1 MAQATKVVY
10 GHSSSRICGG
20 AVTSPEV
27 ITCACTT
34 GSGEPEVSNFPPK
47 FKFSANIQID
57 QWERFPPKKIYRLI
71 LKTNR
76 KSPLILYPMNSVKRN
91 QWKPSTVP
99 TNRRSTLHLYFS
111 NSKSI
116 TSTAIVEVNGRIVGY
131 FFLRYKLG
139 YLSFTIWR

>member
-34 GSGEPEVSNFPPK
+34 GSGEPEVSNFPPI
-47 FKFSANIQID
+47 FKLTNGSVSH
-57 QWERFPPKKIYRLI
+57 RKKIYRLI
-71 LKTNR
+71 LRTNR
-76 KSPLILYPMNSVKRN
+76 KPPLIFYPMNSVKRN

-99 TNRRSTLHLYFS
+99 TNRWSTLHLYFS

-131 FFLRYKLG
+131 LFSTL
-139 YLSFTIWR
+139 

>member
-47 FKFSANIQID
+47 FKF
-57 QWERFPPKKIYRLI
+57 PPIFKLTNGNVSHRKK
-71 LKTNR
+71 
-76 KSPLILYPMNSVKRN
+76 
-91 QWKPSTVP
+91 STD
-99 TNRRSTLHLYFS
+99 
-111 NSKSI
+111 
-116 TSTAIVEVNGRIVGY
+116 
-131 FFLRYKLG
+131 
-139 YLSFTIWR
+139 